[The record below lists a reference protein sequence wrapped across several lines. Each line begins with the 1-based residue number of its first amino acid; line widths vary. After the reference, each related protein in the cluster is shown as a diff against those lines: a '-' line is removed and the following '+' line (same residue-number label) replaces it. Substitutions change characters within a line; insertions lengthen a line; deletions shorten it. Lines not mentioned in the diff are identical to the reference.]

1 MKKLLLSLVLL
12 IAVMCAP
19 MAAMAETVNVTAGSL
34 GYTPSTVSFSG
45 IAINNAVVQTST
57 GSSTLNV
64 TDNRGSGAGWSVTLA
79 ITDLTSGAVT
89 DVTSSGGT
97 GTYVVKIP
105 ASAVSIVTG
114 AFSVSAGQAIDAT
127 YGPVGYSKVLSTT
140 SQSIANASPGF
151 GAGIYSSTLNYTL
164 TFPKTVS
171 IVSMTGTGSKYIV
184 GSTVGLPAS
193 TYSSTFTYTSAA
205 GI

>member
-1 MKKLLLSLVLL
+1 MKKLLPSLVLL

-19 MAAMAETVNVTAGSL
+19 MAAMAETVSVTAGSL

-127 YGPVGYSKVLSTT
+127 YGPVGYSKTLSTT
-140 SQSIANASPGF
+140 AQSIANASPGF